1 MTTVA
6 ERVPLDRI
14 EQRARAAHP
23 GRTILTVIATLLFAL
38 GWVVY
43 KAFALAWFG
52 LAWCGS
58 AVAEGWITAR
68 DAKRAG
74 AP

>member
-1 MTTVA
+1 VTTVVD
-6 ERVPLDRI
+6 RIPLDRI

-23 GRTILTVIATLLFAL
+23 GRAALTVIATALFAL

-43 KAFALAWFG
+43 KALAVAWFAA
-52 LAWCGS
+52 AWCGS
-58 AVAEGWITAR
+58 AVAEGWVTAR

>member
-1 MTTVA
+1 
-6 ERVPLDRI
+6 
-14 EQRARAAHP
+14 
-23 GRTILTVIATLLFAL
+23 
-38 GWVVY
+38 VY
-43 KAFALAWFG
+43 KALAVAWFG

-58 AVAEGWITAR
+58 AVAEGWVTAR

>member
-14 EQRARAAHP
+14 EQRARQAHP
-23 GRTILTVIATLLFAL
+23 GRAALTIIATVLFGL
-38 GWVVY
+38 GWLAF
-43 KAFALAWFG
+43 KALAVAWFG

-58 AVAEGWITAR
+58 AVAEGWVTAR
-68 DAKRAG
+68 AGQRAG
-74 AP
+74 AH